1 MSRRPAAFTEAD
13 FRRACRAAPDRTIEV
28 RLPDGTIIRAV
39 PPKPLGWP
47 PATDNRPNI
56 PNETFHIFDTGK
68 GDEAAPDVAKP
79 SPVRL

>member
-39 PPKPLGWP
+39 P
-47 PATDNRPNI
+47 N
-56 PNETFHIFDTGK
+56 
-68 GDEAAPDVAKP
+68 GDEAKPDVAKP
-79 SPVRL
+79 REVRL